1 MGVFQNHLMAAAAA
15 STATAAD
22 FYEYQIANSIRFD
35 GSSSVLTKTWGSAAT
50 NDDKWAISVWV
61 KGHHTDGTWGV
72 IASCAQ
78 STLMALYVQAR
89 SDSDAH
95 AIGYYSGNGGNNAAS
110 LAVGRDTSAWR
121 HIVMIYDSSQGTGAD
136 RIKIYNNGEHWTT
149 GSTTY
154 WGDIDGNGYPSQ
166 DTDSGWGMNGNAN
179 EIGRYQYNGTGDYYG
194 YMADFVSIDGAA
206 SISDF
211 GETKDG
217 VWVPKDP
224 SGLTFGNNGFWL
236 NFASSGDLGND
247 VSGNNNDWTT
257 AGLAASD
264 QMLDSP
270 TFDGTEN
277 GGNFATLGPLWKTDS
292 VSFSEGNLKAT
303 STTNNVGAMSNWQVP
318 LTGKWYWEVIPT
330 FATDHAGYIG
340 VMPANTDLTINQE
353 SNNLGLV
360 YYSANGNSILKGTRS
375 SYGATFTS
383 GDVIGVAVDRSADTI
398 QFYKNG
404 SAQGSAIDVSSLNSE
419 FFPYLGFTGGTSTQ
433 IMNFNFGQDGT
444 FAGETT
450 AGDNADANGYGNFK
464 QTVPT
469 D

>member
-1 MGVFQNHLMAAAAA
+1 VGVFQNHLMAAAVA

-121 HIVMIYDSSQGTGAD
+121 HIVMIYDSSQATGAD

-236 NFASSGDLGND
+236 NFASSSDLGND

-270 TFDGTEN
+270 TFDGTDN
-277 GGNFATLGPLWKTDS
+277 GGNFPTLNPLFKHENIT
-292 VSFSEGNLKAT
+292 FSEGNLKHST
-303 STTNNVGAMSNWQVP
+303 STNQRGVMCNIQIP
-318 LTGKWYWEVIPT
+318 KTGKWYWEHLSVAFNYP
-330 FATDHAGYIG
+330 TDHELHSVG
-340 VMPANTDLTINQE
+340 VN
-353 SNNLGLV
+353 
-360 YYSANGNSILKGTRS
+360 
-375 SYGATFTS
+375 
-383 GDVIGVAVDRSADTI
+383 
-398 QFYKNG
+398 
-404 SAQGSAIDVSSLNSE
+404 
-419 FFPYLGFTGGTSTQ
+419 
-433 IMNFNFGQDGT
+433 
-444 FAGETT
+444 
-450 AGDNADANGYGNFK
+450 
-464 QTVPT
+464 VPT
-469 D
+469 VDIDASRGGRSTGIS